1 MGKRKSRMSKLLA
14 QPKKQ
19 PKLDTTFPCPF
30 CNHRDSVDCFIDL
43 KHNRARVVC
52 FICRENFSTKAHPL
66 TEPVDVY
73 AEWIDACVAVNQQDD
88 VV

>member
-14 QPKKQ
+14 Q

-43 KHNRARVVC
+43 THNCARVAC
-52 FICRENFSTKAHPL
+52 FICREKYSTKAHPL
-66 TEPVDVY
+66 MAPVDV
-73 AEWIDACVAVNQQDD
+73 
-88 VV
+88 